1 MNKKQL
7 FLYVAFA
14 IIVTMINLASQRA
27 VLSFLSGNIGFFLAL
42 FFGTLV
48 GVIVGYLLDKNWI
61 FYDETKISQN
71 YGKQFFLYAM
81 TGAIHTPI
89 FWITETLFWFI
100 WMTDQMRELGAIL
113 GLLFAYTVKYF
124 ILKKYIFKIDIQ
136 NS

>member
-1 MNKKQL
+1 MEIL
-7 FLYVAFA
+7 LD
-14 IIVTMINLASQRA
+14 T
-27 VLSFLSGNIGFFLAL
+27 FLSGNIGFFLAL

-61 FYDETKISQN
+61 FNDETKISQN

-113 GLLFAYTVKYF
+113 GLLFAYTIKYF
-124 ILKKYIFKIDIQ
+124 ILKRYIFKIDIQ

>member
-14 IIVTMINLASQRA
+14 IIVTIINLASQRA

-61 FYDETKISQN
+61 FNDETKISQN

-113 GLLFAYTVKYF
+113 GLLFAYTIKYF
-124 ILKKYIFKIDIQ
+124 ILKRYIFKIDIQ

>member
-7 FLYVAFA
+7 FLYAAFA

>member
-7 FLYVAFA
+7 FLYVTFA
-14 IIVTMINLASQRA
+14 IIVTIINLASQRA

-61 FYDETKISQN
+61 FNDETKISQN

-113 GLLFAYTVKYF
+113 GLLFAYTIKYF
-124 ILKKYIFKIDIQ
+124 ILKRYIFKIDIQ

>member
-14 IIVTMINLASQRA
+14 IIVTIINLASQRA

-42 FFGTLV
+42 FFGTLA

-61 FYDETKISQN
+61 FNDETKISQD

-113 GLLFAYTVKYF
+113 GLLFAYTIKYF
-124 ILKKYIFKIDIQ
+124 ILKRYIFKIDIQ

>member
-42 FFGTLV
+42 FFGTLI

>member
-14 IIVTMINLASQRA
+14 IIVTIINLASQRA

-61 FYDETKISQN
+61 FNDETKISRN

-113 GLLFAYTVKYF
+113 GLLFAYTIKYF
-124 ILKKYIFKIDIQ
+124 ILKRYIFKIDIQ

>member
-7 FLYVAFA
+7 FLYIAFA
-14 IIVTMINLASQRA
+14 IIVTIINLASQRA

-61 FYDETKISQN
+61 FNDETKISQN

-113 GLLFAYTVKYF
+113 GLLFAYTIKYF
-124 ILKKYIFKIDIQ
+124 ILKRYIFKIDIQ

>member
-7 FLYVAFA
+7 FMYVAFA

-42 FFGTLV
+42 FFGTLA

>member
-61 FYDETKISQN
+61 FNDETKISQN

>member
-7 FLYVAFA
+7 FLYVTFA
-14 IIVTMINLASQRA
+14 IIVTMINLASQRV

-61 FYDETKISQN
+61 FNDETKISQN

-113 GLLFAYTVKYF
+113 GLLFAYTIKYF
-124 ILKKYIFKIDIQ
+124 ILKRYIFKIDIQ

>member
-27 VLSFLSGNIGFFLAL
+27 VLSFLSGNIGFFSAL

-61 FYDETKISQN
+61 FYDEIEISQN

-81 TGAIHTPI
+81 TGVIHTPI

>member
-14 IIVTMINLASQRA
+14 IIVTIINLASQRA

-42 FFGTLV
+42 IFGTLV

>member
-14 IIVTMINLASQRA
+14 IIVTIINLASQRA

-61 FYDETKISQN
+61 FNDETKISQN

>member
-14 IIVTMINLASQRA
+14 IIVTIINLASQRA

-61 FYDETKISQN
+61 FNDETKISQN

-124 ILKKYIFKIDIQ
+124 ILKKYIFKIHIQ